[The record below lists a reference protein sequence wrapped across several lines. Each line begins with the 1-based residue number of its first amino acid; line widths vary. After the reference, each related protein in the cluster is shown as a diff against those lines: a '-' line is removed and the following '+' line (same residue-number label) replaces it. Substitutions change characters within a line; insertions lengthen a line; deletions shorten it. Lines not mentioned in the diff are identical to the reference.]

1 MSDTLE
7 QLSAHAC
14 FGGEQRFYRHE
25 SGTIG
30 LPMKFAVYLPPQAS
44 QGPVPALLYLA
55 GLTCTE
61 ETFAIK
67 ASAQRRAAELG
78 LALITPDTSPRGANV
93 PGEAESWTLAW
104 AQAFTWTPPR
114 PPGPRTGAWKAT

>member
-1 MSDTLE
+1 MSTHLE
-7 QLSAHAC
+7 LLSSHAC
-14 FGGEQRFYRHE
+14 FGGEQRFYRHD

-61 ETFAIK
+61 ETFATK

-78 LALITPDTSPRGANV
+78 WRAWRPGLNPTKPAGA
-93 PGEAESWTLAW
+93 PCGLFYACCR
-104 AQAFTWTPPR
+104 FF
-114 PPGPRTGAWKAT
+114 